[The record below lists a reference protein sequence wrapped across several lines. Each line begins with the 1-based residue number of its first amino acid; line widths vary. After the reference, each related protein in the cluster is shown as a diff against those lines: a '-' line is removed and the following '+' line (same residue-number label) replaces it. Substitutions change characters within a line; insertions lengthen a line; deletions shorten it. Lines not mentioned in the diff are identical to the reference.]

1 MDHVERARVLRASVE
16 VHYNCCQSVLLPF
29 AQELG
34 ISEEQAMAIGAHF
47 GSGMRHGGTCGALS
61 GGMMVLGLA
70 GYPEQEAAALIRQM
84 RERHGATDCATL
96 LKASHDRGEVRKE
109 HCDGLVYE
117 MVALLEQILSR
128 RDAG

>member
-1 MDHVERARVLRASVE
+1 
-16 VHYNCCQSVLLPF
+16 
-29 AQELG
+29 
-34 ISEEQAMAIGAHF
+34 MAIGAHF

-128 RDAG
+128 RNAG

>member
-1 MDHVERARVLRASVE
+1 MDHMERARVLRASVE

-61 GGMMVLGLA
+61 GALMVLGMLGHDMEKA
-70 GYPEQEAAALIRQM
+70 TELIGQFQRDHGVTHCAAL
-84 RERHGATDCATL
+84 
-96 LKASHDRGEVRKE
+96 LKNVHAQGIPQKE
-109 HCDGLVYE
+109 HCDGLVFE
-117 MVALLEQILSR
+117 MVQALDRLQEKS
-128 RDAG
+128 